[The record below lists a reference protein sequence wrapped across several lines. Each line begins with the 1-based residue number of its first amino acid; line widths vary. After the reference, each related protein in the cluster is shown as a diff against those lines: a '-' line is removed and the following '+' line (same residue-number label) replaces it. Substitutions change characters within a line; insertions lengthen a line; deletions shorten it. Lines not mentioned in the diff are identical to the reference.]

1 MDTASEDTD
10 VKRTKGNP
18 KAVNKKTKI
27 APKTK
32 VYIEGEV
39 PSVVEG
45 KVEKLVEVAWIVT
58 EDTPGKEGY

>member
-45 KVEKLVEVAWIVT
+45 KVEKLVEVA
-58 EDTPGKEGY
+58 